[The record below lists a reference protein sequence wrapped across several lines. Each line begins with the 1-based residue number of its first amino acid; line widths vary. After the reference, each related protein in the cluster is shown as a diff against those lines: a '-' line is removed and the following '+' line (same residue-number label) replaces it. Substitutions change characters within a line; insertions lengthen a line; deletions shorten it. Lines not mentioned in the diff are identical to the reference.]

1 MRKVYVKRVFSVLMI
16 LVLLVGVVTFPS
28 DAQEAAYT
36 QLQQR
41 ENVTLKRLAG
51 IPAEEAK
58 IALSNAGFDTSDI
71 TDDMLSLF
79 LKELQNGYSSD
90 FSFDDRESYEP
101 KEARHYTALLLYG
114 RQIQRFFYRTRSASC
129 GDVSMGRWGCY
140 TVFCP
145 RAMPD
150 AGYGMFG
157 GSAILWP

>member
-1 MRKVYVKRVFSVLMI
+1 MGKKCARRIFAVFMVLFLTVGI
-16 LVLLVGVVTFPS
+16 LTFPS

-41 ENVTLKRLAG
+41 ENVTLKRLAE

-114 RQIQRFFYRTRSASC
+114 RQIQRFFITRSASC